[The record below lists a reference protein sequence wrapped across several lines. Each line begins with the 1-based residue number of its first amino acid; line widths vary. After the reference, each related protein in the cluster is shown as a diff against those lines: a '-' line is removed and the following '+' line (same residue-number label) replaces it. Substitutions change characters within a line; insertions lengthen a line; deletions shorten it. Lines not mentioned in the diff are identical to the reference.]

1 MSIKNFMKE
10 HCPESLLPLLRTPYR
25 IAAYP
30 YRKIKRNMKIRMIS
44 ERAMKYL
51 PYYQDELSR
60 EILNDRIEYMK
71 SGDKSIFLRRAEKS
85 EMQLYHIYDVKE
97 GHDMH
102 EDKYSG
108 FVVIYDTDSM
118 ELEYTKKLLKMC
130 KYSPKYRFS
139 QLNDFMKNCDVS
151 DSELIVMNLRHK
163 NMKRLKE
170 YLSEKKIRNDTV
182 TYIVAVR
189 KDLHYLDIFPPVENE
204 TVIDAG
210 GFNGATA
217 LRFIKWGGEK
227 IRRVYTFEFDPVN
240 IARCEK
246 NLRGHEDIVKLVKK
260 GTWDKDEVMY
270 TNPNGSGGSSVYSE
284 GSIEIGLTSI
294 DNVVKDDVVTFIEL
308 DVEGAEL
315 RTLKGAKNT
324 IIKNHPR
331 LAISA
336 YHKPEDIYEL
346 PEYILSLVPEYKF
359 YMRHYSSREWETV
372 LYGFVN

>member
-1 MSIKNFMKE
+1 MGIKTFIKKY
-10 HCPESLLPLLRTPYR
+10 CPQSLLPLLKTPYHR
-25 IAAYP
+25 
-30 YRKIKRNMKIRMIS
+30 MKIRIIE
-44 ERAMKYL
+44 ERAKKYL

-60 EILNDRIEYMK
+60 EILNDRIEYLK
-71 SGDKSIFLRRAEKS
+71 SGDKSIFLKRAEKS
-85 EMQLYHIYDVKE
+85 GMHFYHIYDVKE
-97 GHDMH
+97 GHDMY

-108 FVVIYDTDSM
+108 FIVIYDQDSM

-130 KYSPKYRFS
+130 KYLPKYRFYR
-139 QLNDFMKNCDVS
+139 LDDFMKNCDVS
-151 DSELIVMNLRHK
+151 DSELIVMNLRHED
-163 NMKRLKE
+163 MKRLEE
-170 YLSEKKIRNDTV
+170 YLSERKICNDTV

-189 KDLHYLDIFPPVENE
+189 KDLQYLEMFSPAENE
-204 TVIDAG
+204 TIIDAG
-210 GFNGATA
+210 CFNGATA

-227 IRRVYTFEFDPVN
+227 VRRVYTFEFDPVN

-284 GSIEIGLTSI
+284 GSIEINLTSI
-294 DNVVKDDVVTFIEL
+294 DNVVKDDAVTFIEL

-315 RTLKGAKNT
+315 RTLKGARNT
-324 IIKNHPR
+324 IIKHHPR

-372 LYGFVN
+372 LYASVN